1 MEDGFHSYC
10 DKVCSLIRRPSA
22 REAARKEL
30 LAHLEDHAAVLE
42 ERGIPADLAARQ
54 AVESMG
60 DPYALGR
67 QLDRC
72 HDSLLPRLSRLQA
85 IAACVLFFFGFMI
98 GLIQTTGCFRH
109 ENFLLPA
116 SSLPC
121 WPMETVLAGGSVN
134 GAGKVGGYTIRT
146 HEAALVQTDDTP
158 SAPAHPEVQVS
169 VTVSH
174 WQPWLDNLHYANV
187 PAVWHDLAG
196 GSGTVEIDGTS
207 STLLASRWCLHLE
220 DATPGSRR
228 FSITLGRPGD
238 QCILNV
244 FLDEEVPSS

>member
-85 IAACVLFFFGFMI
+85 ISACVLFLFGFCI
-98 GLIQTTGCFRH
+98 GVARMTGFFRS
-109 ENFLLPA
+109 ENVSLPG

-134 GAGKVGGYTIRT
+134 GAGKVGGYTIRA

>member
-67 QLDRC
+67 C

-98 GLIQTTGCFRH
+98 GLIQTTGYFRH

-121 WPMETVLAGGSVN
+121 WPSAAWPCSSASSSCGS
-134 GAGKVGGYTIRT
+134 
-146 HEAALVQTDDTP
+146 P
-158 SAPAHPEVQVS
+158 
-169 VTVSH
+169 
-174 WQPWLDNLHYANV
+174 
-187 PAVWHDLAG
+187 
-196 GSGTVEIDGTS
+196 
-207 STLLASRWCLHLE
+207 
-220 DATPGSRR
+220 
-228 FSITLGRPGD
+228 
-238 QCILNV
+238 
-244 FLDEEVPSS
+244 

>member
-54 AVESMG
+54 AVEAMG

-72 HDSLLPRLSRLQA
+72 HDSLLPWLSRLLA
-85 IAACVLFFFGFMI
+85 ISACVFFLFGFCI
-98 GLIQTTGCFRH
+98 GVTRMTGFFRS
-109 ENFLLPA
+109 ENAFLPG

-134 GAGKVGGYTIRT
+134 GAGKVGGYTIRA
-146 HEAALVQTDDTP
+146 HEAALVQTSDTP
-158 SAPAHPEVQVS
+158 STPAHPEVQVS
-169 VTVSH
+169 VTISH

-187 PAVWHDLAG
+187 PAVWHDLTG
-196 GSGTVEIDGTS
+196 GSGTVEIDETS

-220 DATPGSRR
+220 DATPGNRR

>member
-60 DPYALGR
+60 DPYELGR

-72 HDSLLPRLSRLQA
+72 HDPLLPWLSRLLA
-85 IAACVLFFFGFMI
+85 ISACVLFFFGFMI
-98 GLIQTTGCFRH
+98 GLIHTTGCFRH

-134 GAGKVGGYTIRT
+134 GAGKVGGYTIRA

-158 SAPAHPEVQVS
+158 STPAHPEVQVS
-169 VTVSH
+169 VTISH
-174 WQPWLDNLHYANV
+174 WQPWLDNLYHAYV
-187 PAVWHDLAG
+187 PAVWHDLTG
-196 GSGTVEIDGTS
+196 GSGTVEIDETS